1 MITQSLPGITSLGY
15 VPSDRLQR
23 QIMQKALAGLPV
35 GVFTDIAPINFV
47 GVPTCV
53 TQSDYDNNGRLEKAS
68 LKFVTNDNIPI
79 YKDIAFVMT
88 DSNGKSWLL
97 GTKERPRPIIRMYI
111 NASSMISAGVLIS
124 CSRGRSP
131 NTASRVSTAVVRRPI
146 TREAAT
152 DCFILS
158 ASPDPKLLPHT
169 MEKPELRLL
178 QKKISISN
186 TAATEPMAASECSP
200 R

>member
-15 VPSDRLQR
+15 VPSERLQR

-79 YKDIAFVMT
+79 YTDIAFVMT

-97 GTKERPRPIIRMYI
+97 GTKERPRPIIRI
-111 NASSMISAGVLIS
+111 ERSTGTPEGDGNAFSFEVSLYAHKALI
-124 CSRGRSP
+124 
-131 NTASRVSTAVVRRPI
+131 
-146 TREAAT
+146 
-152 DCFILS
+152 
-158 ASPDPKLLPHT
+158 
-169 MEKPELRLL
+169 
-178 QKKISISN
+178 
-186 TAATEPMAASECSP
+186 ECQI
-200 R
+200 

>member
-15 VPSDRLQR
+15 VPSERLQR

-79 YKDIAFVMT
+79 FKDIAFVMT

-97 GTKERPRPIIRMYI
+97 GTKERPRPIIRIERSTGTPEGDGNEFAFEVSLY
-111 NASSMISAGVLIS
+111 AHKALI
-124 CSRGRSP
+124 
-131 NTASRVSTAVVRRPI
+131 
-146 TREAAT
+146 
-152 DCFILS
+152 
-158 ASPDPKLLPHT
+158 
-169 MEKPELRLL
+169 
-178 QKKISISN
+178 
-186 TAATEPMAASECSP
+186 ECQIKY
-200 R
+200 